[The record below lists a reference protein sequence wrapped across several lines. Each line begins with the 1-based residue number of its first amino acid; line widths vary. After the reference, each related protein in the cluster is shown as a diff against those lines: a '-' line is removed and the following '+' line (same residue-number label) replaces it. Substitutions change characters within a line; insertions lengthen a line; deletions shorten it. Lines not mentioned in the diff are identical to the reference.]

1 MEDELKIF
9 LSESYETL
17 NSLDKELI
25 LLSKNPGG
33 ATQSLHTIHAN
44 YRTFLESSKF
54 LRFQKLE
61 SLTHIGERLVNQVI
75 ESELDISSEMITT
88 ILKLN
93 TTIREII
100 FTIDETGKEPTHIN
114 SSIISDVEDVIKK
127 SEQESLTEV
136 DDGGSSELL
145 LAGAPATGSAEN
157 DIMDRL
163 TNILVELIHTR
174 VTLEKFQSELRNLK
188 FYQAVSRMTA
198 LINDMYNQVRQ
209 AKNQPIGSLMQN
221 LDKIVKDI
229 AKSSGKSIALRVIG
243 KDREVDSRQ
252 IEGIRIC
259 LIQLLK
265 NSIEHGIE
273 DPDERISRDKNPDGE
288 ITIECT
294 VRGELFH
301 IIVSDDGDGLDPAK
315 IRKRL
320 VDRNLL
326 LTDEAE
332 QIPDY
337 DIVHYIFKD
346 NFSGLGEHGN
356 FIGGRASGFDIV
368 KVKLESMGG
377 RVYLQD
383 SIRGKG
389 MEVHMTFPV
398 INSIV
403 PIISV
408 AFGRERY
415 AIAKAHLNEILQI
428 DSETL
433 IENITVIHGYSVF
446 HWKGK
451 KYPLL
456 FMKQI
461 LKAEDNPHEENPI
474 VNLIILESRGMKVA
488 LVGDKVQDMEE
499 AVVRPLSTQINGIY
513 LFSGMTILQDEKP
526 ALILDVGEIVRK
538 NLNHR
543 ELQMAIS
550 DEPFASSGEV
560 EFGDDEEHSY
570 ENTLEVH
577 DVSPFQALIPAE
589 SEDTSVEIEVEGSED
604 TSFGTDEGNSAF
616 GFDLEG
622 EEK

>member
-1 MEDELKIF
+1 
-9 LSESYETL
+9 
-17 NSLDKELI
+17 
-25 LLSKNPGG
+25 
-33 ATQSLHTIHAN
+33 
-44 YRTFLESSKF
+44 
-54 LRFQKLE
+54 
-61 SLTHIGERLVNQVI
+61 
-75 ESELDISSEMITT
+75 
-88 ILKLN
+88 
-93 TTIREII
+93 
-100 FTIDETGKEPTHIN
+100 
-114 SSIISDVEDVIKK
+114 
-127 SEQESLTEV
+127 
-136 DDGGSSELL
+136 
-145 LAGAPATGSAEN
+145 
-157 DIMDRL
+157 
-163 TNILVELIHTR
+163 
-174 VTLEKFQSELRNLK
+174 
-188 FYQAVSRMTA
+188 
-198 LINDMYNQVRQ
+198 
-209 AKNQPIGSLMQN
+209 
-221 LDKIVKDI
+221 
-229 AKSSGKSIALRVIG
+229 
-243 KDREVDSRQ
+243 
-252 IEGIRIC
+252 
-259 LIQLLK
+259 
-265 NSIEHGIE
+265 
-273 DPDERISRDKNPDGE
+273 
-288 ITIECT
+288 
-294 VRGELFH
+294 
-301 IIVSDDGDGLDPAK
+301 
-315 IRKRL
+315 
-320 VDRNLL
+320 
-326 LTDEAE
+326 
-332 QIPDY
+332 
-337 DIVHYIFKD
+337 
-346 NFSGLGEHGN
+346 
-356 FIGGRASGFDIV
+356 
-368 KVKLESMGG
+368 
-377 RVYLQD
+377 
-383 SIRGKG
+383 

-461 LKAEDNPHEENPI
+461 LKAEDNPHEENPM

-550 DEPFASSGEV
+550 DEPYASSGEV

-577 DVSPFQALIPAE
+577 DVSPFQPLIPAE

-604 TSFGTDEGNSAF
+604 TSFGTDEDNSAF